1 MAELAEKVSKD
12 GEGDLQGIPTTCL
25 PPSNPMPPV
34 SLSYSTV
41 LEFEFTFVF
50 IFPFEFVI
58 LFVLLL
64 KLLQHFV
71 SRDPSL

>member
-1 MAELAEKVSKD
+1 MPEFAEKVSKD

-41 LEFEFTFVF
+41 IEFVFTFV
-50 IFPFEFVI
+50 FPFEFVI
-58 LFVLLL
+58 LFVSLL
-64 KLLQHFV
+64 KLLEHFV